1 MRNGVGDVMASTA
14 ILIYLALINFIGL
27 VMMLWDKS
35 KAKRGVWRISEKTLL
50 GTAVIGGSLGVFA
63 GMRLFRHKTQH
74 LQFWLGVP
82 VIIFLQVAAAIYW
95 SL

>member
-1 MRNGVGDVMASTA
+1 MAPTA
-14 ILIYLALINFIGL
+14 ILMYLAVINVIGFI
-27 VMMLWDKS
+27 MMFWDKS

-82 VIIFLQVAAAIYW
+82 TIILLQIAATVYW
-95 SL
+95 LL

>member
-1 MRNGVGDVMASTA
+1 MASTA
-14 ILIYLALINFIGL
+14 ILMYLGLINVIGL
-27 VMMLWDKS
+27 IMMFWDKS

-82 VIIFLQVAAAIYW
+82 AIILLQIAATVYR
-95 SL
+95 LL

>member
-1 MRNGVGDVMASTA
+1 MAPTA
-14 ILIYLALINFIGL
+14 ILMYLAVINMIGL
-27 VMMLWDKS
+27 IMMFWDKS

-82 VIIFLQVAAAIYW
+82 AIILLQIAATVYW
-95 SL
+95 LL